1 MLYYSRG
8 SAETN
13 LENEDLKEGLYEAL
27 EQLGERRKVIA
38 VGPDIS
44 RFHSRAGYLTEQ
56 AWRYYGSALTDVL
69 PALGTHAPMTPD
81 EMKSMYGEVP
91 AGLFRVHDWKNGLAT
106 LGAVPSEVV
115 KELSEGKLDF
125 EWPAQVN
132 ARLVNED
139 YDLIL
144 SIGQVVPHEVIGM
157 ANYNKNLFV
166 GTGGSDGINRSH
178 YLSAVYGLER
188 IMGRTESPVRALM
201 DYASDHFAG
210 ALPQVVY
217 VLTVVAADAEGA
229 LRTRGLFIGDDRKC
243 YEEAARLARQVNI
256 IRVEQPLAN
265 VVAWMDPSEYRST
278 WIGNKAVYRTRMA
291 IADGG
296 RLTVIAPGVKEFGED
311 PEIDRLIRKY
321 GYVGTENVLRL
332 VQENR
337 DLQESLGAAAHL
349 IHGSTEGRFS
359 VVYCPG
365 RLSRE
370 EIESVNYSYA
380 DPDEMLRRYTPDE
393 RSDGYYRLPD
403 GEEFYLVKN
412 PALGL
417 WTARELD

>member
-1 MLYYSRG
+1 MLYYSKG

-13 LENEDLKEGLYEAL
+13 LDNEDLKVGLYQAL
-27 EQLGERRKVIA
+27 ELLGTRRKVIA
-38 VGPDIS
+38 VGPDIT

-56 AWRYYGSALTDVL
+56 AWRYYGPALTDVL
-69 PALGTHAPMTPD
+69 PALGTHAAMTPE
-81 EMKSMYGEVP
+81 EMRSMYGEVP
-91 AGLFRVHDWKNGLAT
+91 AGLFRVHDWKNDLET
-106 LGAVPSEVV
+106 LGEVPSDVV

-132 ARLVNED
+132 SRLANGD

-166 GTGGSDGINRSH
+166 GTGGRDGINRSH
-178 YLSAVYGLER
+178 YLGAVYGMER
-188 IMGRTESPVRALM
+188 IMGRVDSPVRALM
-201 DYASDHFAG
+201 DYASDRFG
-210 ALPQVVY
+210 ASLPHVVY
-217 VLTVVAADAEGA
+217 VLTVVAADAEGE
-229 LRTRGLFIGDDRKC
+229 LRTRGLFIGDDREC
-243 YEEAARLARQVNI
+243 YQEAARLAQQVNI
-256 IRVEQPLAN
+256 TRVGKPLPN

-278 WIGNKAVYRTRMA
+278 WIGNKAIYRTRMA

-321 GYVGTENVLRL
+321 GYAGTENVLRL
-332 VQENR
+332 VWENR
-337 DLQESLGAAAHL
+337 DLQESLGTAAHL

-370 EIESVNYSYA
+370 EVESVNFSYA
-380 DPDEMLRRYTPDE
+380 DPDEMLQRYTPGA
-393 RSDGYYRLPD
+393 RSDGYHRLPD

>member
-8 SAETN
+8 SAQMN
-13 LENEDLKEGLYEAL
+13 LESDDLKEGLYEAL
-27 EQLGERRKVIA
+27 ERLGKRRKVIA

-56 AWRYYGSALTDVL
+56 AWRYYGPALTDVL
-69 PALGTHAPMTPD
+69 PALGTHAAMTPD

-115 KELSEGKLDF
+115 RKLSEGKLDF

-132 ARLVNED
+132 ARLVNGN

-157 ANYNKNLFV
+157 ANHNKNLFV
-166 GTGGSDGINRSH
+166 GTGGRDGINRSH
-178 YLSAVYGLER
+178 YLGAVYGLER

-217 VLTVVAADAEGA
+217 VLTVVAADAEGE
-229 LRTRGLFIGDDRKC
+229 LRTRGLFIGDDREC

-256 IRVEQPLAN
+256 TRVEQPLAN

-321 GYVGTENVLRL
+321 GYVGTENVLRM
-332 VQENR
+332 VRENR

-349 IHGSTEGRFS
+349 IHGSAEGRFS
-359 VVYCPG
+359 VAYCPG

-370 EIESVNYSYA
+370 EVESVNYSYA
-380 DPDEMLRRYTPDE
+380 DSDEMLRRYTPE
-393 RSDGYYRLPD
+393 AKSDGYHRLPD

>member
-13 LENEDLKEGLYEAL
+13 LDNEDLKVGLYQAL
-27 EQLGERRKVIA
+27 ELLGTRRKVIA

-44 RFHSRAGYLTEQ
+44 RFHSRAGYLTEE

-91 AGLFRVHDWKNGLAT
+91 AGLFRVHDWKDGLAT

-115 KELSEGKLDF
+115 QELSEGKLDF

-132 ARLVNED
+132 SRLANGD

-166 GTGGSDGINRSH
+166 GTGGRDGINRSH
-178 YLSAVYGLER
+178 YLGAVYGMER
-188 IMGRTESPVRALM
+188 IMGRVDSPVRALM
-201 DYASDHFAG
+201 DYASDRFG
-210 ALPQVVY
+210 ASLPHVVY
-217 VLTVVAADAEGA
+217 VLTVVAADAEGE
-229 LRTRGLFIGDDRKC
+229 LRTRGLFIGDDREC
-243 YEEAARLARQVNI
+243 YQEAARLAQQVNI
-256 IRVEQPLAN
+256 TRVGKPLPN

-278 WIGNKAVYRTRMA
+278 WIGNKAIYRTRMA

-321 GYVGTENVLRL
+321 GYAGTENVLRL
-332 VQENR
+332 VWENR
-337 DLQESLGAAAHL
+337 DLQESLGTAAHL

-370 EIESVNYSYA
+370 EVESVNFSYA
-380 DPDEMLRRYTPDE
+380 DPDEMLQRYTPGA
-393 RSDGYYRLPD
+393 RSDGYHRLPD

>member
-1 MLYYSRG
+1 MLYYSKG

-13 LENEDLKEGLYEAL
+13 LDNEDLKVGLYQAL
-27 EQLGERRKVIA
+27 ELLGTRRKVIA
-38 VGPDIS
+38 VGPDIT

-56 AWRYYGSALTDVL
+56 AWRYYGPALTDVL
-69 PALGTHAPMTPD
+69 PALGTHAAMTPE
-81 EMKSMYGEVP
+81 EMRSMYGEVP
-91 AGLFRVHDWKNGLAT
+91 AGLFRVHDWKNDLAT
-106 LGAVPSEVV
+106 LGEVPSDVV

-132 ARLVNED
+132 SRLANGD

-166 GTGGSDGINRSH
+166 GTGGRDGINRSH
-178 YLSAVYGLER
+178 YLGAVYGMER
-188 IMGRTESPVRALM
+188 IMGRVDSPVRALM
-201 DYASDHFAG
+201 DYASDHFG
-210 ALPQVVY
+210 ASLPHVVY
-217 VLTVVAADAEGA
+217 VLTVVAADAEGE
-229 LRTRGLFIGDDRKC
+229 LRTRGLFIGDDREC
-243 YEEAARLARQVNI
+243 YQEAARLAQQVNI
-256 IRVEQPLAN
+256 TRVGKPLPN

-278 WIGNKAVYRTRMA
+278 WIGNKAIYRTRMA

-321 GYVGTENVLRL
+321 GYAGTENVLRL
-332 VQENR
+332 VWENR
-337 DLQESLGAAAHL
+337 DLQESLGTAAHL

-370 EIESVNYSYA
+370 EVESVNFSYA
-380 DPDEMLRRYTPDE
+380 DPDEMLQRYTPGA
-393 RSDGYYRLPD
+393 RSDGYHRLPD

>member
-1 MLYYSRG
+1 MLYYSKG

-13 LENEDLKEGLYEAL
+13 LDNEDLKVGLYQAL
-27 EQLGERRKVIA
+27 ELLGTRRKVIA
-38 VGPDIS
+38 VGPDIT

-56 AWRYYGSALTDVL
+56 AWRYYGPALTDVL
-69 PALGTHAPMTPD
+69 PALGTHAAMTPE
-81 EMKSMYGEVP
+81 EMRSMYGEVP
-91 AGLFRVHDWKNGLAT
+91 AGLFRVHDWKNDLAT
-106 LGAVPSEVV
+106 LGEVPSDVV

-132 ARLVNED
+132 SRLANGD

-166 GTGGSDGINRSH
+166 GTGGRDGINRSH
-178 YLSAVYGLER
+178 YLGAVYGMER
-188 IMGRTESPVRALM
+188 IMGRVDSPVRALM
-201 DYASDHFAG
+201 DYASDRFG
-210 ALPQVVY
+210 GSLPQVVY
-217 VLTVVAADAEGA
+217 VLTVVAADADGQ
-229 LRTRGLFIGDDRKC
+229 LRTRGLYIGDDREC
-243 YEEAARLARQVNI
+243 YEEAARLAQQVNI
-256 IRVEQPLAN
+256 TRIEKPMPN
-265 VVAWMDPSEYRST
+265 VVAWMDPSEYHST
-278 WIGNKAVYRTRMA
+278 WIGNKAIYRTRMA

-321 GYVGTENVLRL
+321 GYAGTEKVLRL
-332 VQENR
+332 VRENR

-370 EIESVNYSYA
+370 EVESVNFSYA
-380 DPDEMLRRYTPDE
+380 DPDEMLQRYTPGA
-393 RSDGYYRLPD
+393 RSDGYHRLPD

>member
-8 SAETN
+8 SAQTN
-13 LENEDLKEGLYEAL
+13 LDNEDLRQGLYEAL
-27 EQLGERRKVIA
+27 ERLGKRRKVIA

-44 RFHSRAGYLTEQ
+44 RFHSRAGYLTGQ

-91 AGLFRVHDWKNGLAT
+91 SGLFRVHDWKNGLAT

-115 KELSEGKLDF
+115 QKLSEGKLDF

-132 ARLVNED
+132 ARLVNGN
-139 YDLIL
+139 YNLIL

-166 GTGGSDGINRSH
+166 GTGGRDGINRSH
-178 YLSAVYGLER
+178 YLGAVYGLER
-188 IMGRTESPVRALM
+188 IMGRAESPVRALM

-210 ALPQVVY
+210 SLPQVVY
-217 VLTVVAADAEGA
+217 VLTVVAADAEGE
-229 LRTRGLFIGDDRKC
+229 LRTRGLFIGDDREC
-243 YEEAARLARQVNI
+243 YEEAARLAQQVNI
-256 IRVEQPLAN
+256 TRVEQPLPN

-321 GYVGTENVLRL
+321 GYAGTENVLRL
-332 VQENR
+332 VRENR

-393 RSDGYYRLPD
+393 RSDGYHRLPD